1 MLLFCVCVGNQ
12 VLSEEEAGENCIVI
26 KPGDSFV

>member
-1 MLLFCVCVGNQ
+1 VCVGNQ
-12 VLSEEEAGENCIVI
+12 VISEEEAGENYIVI